1 MTQAICAY
9 CERTGQPVPD
19 THSRI
24 IRCIFE
30 SLALRYRQVL
40 GMLQEV
46 SPFPID
52 CLHVIG
58 GGSKNNLLNQFTANS
73 IGKPVIAGPSEATA
87 IGNVMVQ
94 AKAMGLVGDRM
105 EMRKVISECIETV
118 EFVPQDVEIWNMAY
132 GKYLQIVT
140 K

>member
-1 MTQAICAY
+1 M
-9 CERTGQPVPD
+9 
-19 THSRI
+19 
-24 IRCIFE
+24 
-30 SLALRYRQVL
+30 
-40 GMLQEV
+40 
-46 SPFPID
+46 
-52 CLHVIG
+52 
-58 GGSKNNLLNQFTANS
+58 LNQFTANS

-105 EMRKVISECIETV
+105 EMRKVIFECIETV
-118 EFVPQDVEIWNMAY
+118 EFVPQDVEIWNTAY